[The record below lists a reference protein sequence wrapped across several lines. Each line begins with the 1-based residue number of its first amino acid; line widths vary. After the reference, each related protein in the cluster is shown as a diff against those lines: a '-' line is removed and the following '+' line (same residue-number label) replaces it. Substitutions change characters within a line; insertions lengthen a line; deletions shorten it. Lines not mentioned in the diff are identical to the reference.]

1 MQWEIMATS
10 IQQQNDIWFVLSG
23 SLSRYETSNS
33 SKIIPI
39 EHAGHISLDYY
50 RKVKQK
56 GGKTK
61 KIIKRTL
68 GARIVKIKVRINLIA
83 SNSRIYIDFDSRKDN
98 KTPKKFQQPKEQ
110 FYHLIIIQGERMT
123 IKQGGSVLLREEKV
137 YTSQSRPIFI
147 SFRKN

>member
-1 MQWEIMATS
+1 MLVIFHWIIT
-10 IQQQNDIWFVLSG
+10 G
-23 SLSRYETSNS
+23 RSNRRGE
-33 SKIIPI
+33 K
-39 EHAGHISLDYY
+39 L
-50 RKVKQK
+50 
-56 GGKTK
+56 K

-147 SFRKN
+147 SFRKNWFLIIDTELFSFNIYRMKNTFFIESNQNFYLFLDDP

>member
-1 MQWEIMATS
+1 MLVIFHWIIT
-10 IQQQNDIWFVLSG
+10 G
-23 SLSRYETSNS
+23 RSNRRGE
-33 SKIIPI
+33 K
-39 EHAGHISLDYY
+39 L
-50 RKVKQK
+50 
-56 GGKTK
+56 K

-147 SFRKN
+147 SFRKNWFLIIDTELFSFNIYRMKNTFFIESNQKFYLFLDDP

>member
-1 MQWEIMATS
+1 MLVIFHWIIT
-10 IQQQNDIWFVLSG
+10 G
-23 SLSRYETSNS
+23 RSNRRGE
-33 SKIIPI
+33 K
-39 EHAGHISLDYY
+39 L
-50 RKVKQK
+50 
-56 GGKTK
+56 K

-147 SFRKN
+147 SFRKNWFLIIDTELFSFNIYRMKNTFCIESNQKFYLFLDDP

>member
-1 MQWEIMATS
+1 MLVIFHWIIT
-10 IQQQNDIWFVLSG
+10 G
-23 SLSRYETSNS
+23 RSNRRGE
-33 SKIIPI
+33 K
-39 EHAGHISLDYY
+39 L
-50 RKVKQK
+50 
-56 GGKTK
+56 K

-147 SFRKN
+147 SFRKNWFLIIDTELFSFNIYRMKNTFFIESNQKFCLFLDDP

>member
-1 MQWEIMATS
+1 MLVIFHWIIT
-10 IQQQNDIWFVLSG
+10 G
-23 SLSRYETSNS
+23 RSNRRGE
-33 SKIIPI
+33 K
-39 EHAGHISLDYY
+39 L
-50 RKVKQK
+50 
-56 GGKTK
+56 K

-147 SFRKN
+147 SFRKNWFLIIDTELFSFNIYRMKNTFFIESYQNFYLFLDDP

>member
-1 MQWEIMATS
+1 
-10 IQQQNDIWFVLSG
+10 
-23 SLSRYETSNS
+23 
-33 SKIIPI
+33 
-39 EHAGHISLDYY
+39 
-50 RKVKQK
+50 
-56 GGKTK
+56 
-61 KIIKRTL
+61 
-68 GARIVKIKVRINLIA
+68 VKIKVRINLIA